1 MATFREIVDFLRTIV
16 PEGMQDSW
24 DNSGVQIGF
33 EKEVVRVLFALSIN
47 EAVVEEAEKKNA
59 DMIITHHPIT
69 ISPIKYIDER
79 SVPESFYLKLIRKNI
94 PVYSMHTN
102 LDVSPFGP
110 TAIIA
115 EKIGLKDAKPI
126 VNQKGMPPYGLVG
139 EIEPV
144 PQKVLVEKL
153 CNVLADDLYRVVNY
167 SPEKVVKRVS
177 VCSGSGASL
186 MREAASVSEFFITGD
201 VKYHD
206 AELAVMLGLTVF
218 DAGHFGTEKL
228 FYEKLFKAL
237 KERFSEITFLIAES
251 EKSPFEVP
259 DECNGCS

>member
-1 MATFREIVDFLRTIV
+1 MVTFREIVNFLRIIV
-16 PEGMQDSW
+16 PECMQDSW

-33 EKEVVRVLFALSIN
+33 EKKVERVLFALSIN
-47 EAVVEEAEKKNA
+47 EAVIEEVREKDI

-69 ISPIKYIDER
+69 ISSIKYIDER
-79 SVPESFYLKLIRKNI
+79 SVPESFYLRLIRENI

-102 LDVSPFGP
+102 LDISPFGP

-115 EKIGLKDAKPI
+115 EKIGLKDAEPI
-126 VNQKGMPPYGLVG
+126 INQKGMLPYGLVG
-139 EIEPV
+139 EIEPIS
-144 PQKVLVEKL
+144 QKLLVEKL
-153 CNVLADDLYRVVNY
+153 CRVLADDLYRIVNY
-167 SPEKVVKRVS
+167 FPEKIVRRVS

-186 MREAASVSEFFITGD
+186 IREAASVSEFFITGD

-228 FYEKLFKAL
+228 FYEKLLKAL
-237 KERFSEITFLIAES
+237 KERFSEITFLVAES

-259 DECNGCS
+259 DECNGAS

>member
-1 MATFREIVDFLRTIV
+1 MATFREIVNFLRTIV

-33 EKEVVRVLFALSIN
+33 DKEVERILFALSIN
-47 EAVVEEAEKKNA
+47 ESVVEEAKKKDI
-59 DMIITHHPIT
+59 DMIVTHHPIT

-79 SVPESFYLKLIRKNI
+79 SVPESFYLRLIQENI

-115 EKIGLKDAKPI
+115 EKIGLKDVKPI
-126 VNQKGMPPYGLVG
+126 INQKGMPPYGLVG

-144 PQKVLVEKL
+144 SQKLLVKKL
-153 CNVLADDLYRVVNY
+153 CKVFADDLYRIVNY
-167 SPEKVVKRVS
+167 SPEKIVRKVS

-186 MREAASVSEFFITGD
+186 IREVASVSDFFITGD

-206 AELAVMLGLTVF
+206 AELAIMLGLTVF

-228 FYEKLFKAL
+228 FYGKLLKAL
-237 KERFSEITFLIAES
+237 KERFSEITFLVAES